1 MSHVLIK
8 VKVCVVYAFENGDD
22 SRDWVGYHT
31 CQIFLQLQSFRLSQ
45 MIFNV
50 DYIFHLVVKSLE
62 GGQQIF
68 GEFLLGDDKLSFNLT
83 DTIDHPIL
91 AQVGVEGYY
100 SVVVPGKDQ
109 IDK

>member
-1 MSHVLIK
+1 
-8 VKVCVVYAFENGDD
+8 
-22 SRDWVGYHT
+22 
-31 CQIFLQLQSFRLSQ
+31 

-109 IDK
+109 IDKSRLMGLWSSLLASCITSPIQIQFSAVIN